1 MATAQ
6 AASNKEKIKAVSDRE
21 RARNTNS
28 ARPDQAAQEEDKG
41 SIPNWRAGNFGEDVK
56 PKKNKGPK
64 LPKDPSVPLF
74 QEEQMPKPAQR
85 VCYGLEMLEEKKISK
100 HAKRRANK
108 KAKQAAAAEQA
119 ENGAGSQAKPG
130 QGP

>member
-1 MATAQ
+1 MANAQ

-21 RARNTNS
+21 RVRMTGS
-28 ARPDQAAQEEDKG
+28 ARPDSAAQEEEKG
-41 SIPNWRAGNFGEDVK
+41 AIPNWRAGNFGEDIK
-56 PKKNKGPK
+56 PKRNKGPK

-74 QEEQMPKPAQR
+74 QEEKMPQPQQR

-108 KAKQAAAAEQA
+108 KAKQAAAQQA
-119 ENGAGSQAKPG
+119 GNGAGG
-130 QGP
+130 QNQD